1 MSDHF
6 IVYER
11 DHSWQFTHRGAI
23 TAPFKTRDDA
33 IAAAIEEARATDH
46 RETEVIVQ
54 DKDLQQETIWR
65 HPGSPA

>member
-33 IAAAIEEARATDH
+33 IAAAIEEARAADRH
-46 RETEVIVQ
+46 EVEVIVQ